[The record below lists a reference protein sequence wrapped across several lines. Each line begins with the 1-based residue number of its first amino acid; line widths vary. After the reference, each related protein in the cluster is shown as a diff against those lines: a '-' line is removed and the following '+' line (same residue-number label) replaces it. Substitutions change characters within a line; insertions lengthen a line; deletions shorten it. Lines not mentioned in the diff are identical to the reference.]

1 LIKKPLSKKKVF
13 LFYEAFLIKLFLKV
27 LKERAIKMEERGM
40 EREVTEREKEQQ
52 AEVQS
57 LVLRLRQYQAQAETA
72 SQELLFV
79 RQAIGEHEKAVE
91 TIKQLKRMKAGDEL
105 IVPIGA
111 NSSVYVTLSAT
122 DKIIVQLGGGVSA
135 EKDADSSIQY
145 LKEKKE
151 ELENSQR
158 EMTGILQKMEQEAQK
173 LQARLQE
180 IASSTETGTGTWR
193 PGQM

>member
-1 LIKKPLSKKKVF
+1 
-13 LFYEAFLIKLFLKV
+13 
-27 LKERAIKMEERGM
+27 MEK
-40 EREVTEREKEQQ
+40 EVTEREKEQQ
-52 AEVQS
+52 AEGQS
-57 LVLRLRQYQAQAETA
+57 LVSRLRQYQAQAEKA
-72 SQELLFV
+72 SEEMRFV
-79 RQAIGEHEKAVE
+79 QQAIGEHEKAIE
-91 TIKQLKRMKAGDEL
+91 TTKQLKRMKEGDEL

-111 NSSVYVTLSAT
+111 NSSIYVTLSAT

-158 EMTGILQKMEQEAQK
+158 EMTGLLQNIEQEAQK

-180 IASSTETGTGTWR
+180 ISSRTETGTGAAT
-193 PGQM
+193 GTY